1 MVIEQARPNV
11 LEILDRVLDKGI
23 VIDARVNVMLV
34 GIDLVTVAV
43 RVVVASL
50 ETYLEYA
57 NTLNDDRPG
66 RPSTVNRRTGRS
78 WDAKASVSLQ
88 IVRQAFDAWN
98 GHNVERYAA
107 LLADGYFGE
116 THGLPPPIRGR
127 EAASEAMDRYLRLLP
142 DCHFTIEGAIA
153 AGDDVLVSWLATGTP
168 RDQYSGA
175 NLTARPLQIPGCT
188 VTRLRD
194 RKIVHTWNYWDTP
207 AYST

>member
-1 MVIEQARPNV
+1 MVIQRARPNV

-23 VIDARVNVMLV
+23 VVDAWVNVTLV
-34 GIDLVTVAV
+34 GIDLVTVDA

-50 ETYLEYA
+50 ETYLKYA
-57 NTLNDDRPG
+57 DTLNDERPG
-66 RPSTVNRRTGRS
+66 RPSTVNRPAGHSRDPRS
-78 WDAKASVSLQ
+78 AVSLQ

-98 GHNVERYAA
+98 GHDVGRYVA
-107 LLADGYFGE
+107 LLDDRYVGE
-116 THGLPPPIRGR
+116 THGLPPTIRGR
-127 EAASEAMDRYLRLLP
+127 EGAGEAMDRYLRLLP
-142 DCHFTIEGAIA
+142 DCQFTIEGAIA
-153 AGDDVLVSWLATGTP
+153 TGDGVLVSWLATGTP

-207 AYST
+207 ANSS